1 MAFLTTMVPL
11 SLARAGPGPACSA
24 GVRPRSASRGIAVP
38 GPAWSAGARQDC
50 YRSSPRRRR
59 MRIRIGRLLVFAGV
73 VLTALYTFVTLQRSG
88 AAELF
93 LENRRCCQLSFM
105 RTLQVTLDQTRG
117 RREYS
122 SEIGQDKWV
131 LEKVF
136 PGVTNGYF
144 VDIGSG
150 HGTIGSNSLGLELRG
165 WTGICI
171 DPFPIYMEGRTC
183 RVFKE
188 VVFSKPGLVVAFA
201 QAGGLS
207 GLSDTLGSWNEKAQ
221 KAPTVNLIT
230 VTLEDLLARAG
241 SPSFIHFISLD
252 IEGAELEAL
261 RAFPFDRY
269 RVGAWAIEH
278 NREEPKRS
286 QIRDLLATHGYRSAH
301 DYKQDDFYV
310 RADTPY

>member
-1 MAFLTTMVPL
+1 
-11 SLARAGPGPACSA
+11 
-24 GVRPRSASRGIAVP
+24 
-38 GPAWSAGARQDC
+38 
-50 YRSSPRRRR
+50 
-59 MRIRIGRLLVFAGV
+59 
-73 VLTALYTFVTLQRSG
+73 
-88 AAELF
+88 
-93 LENRRCCQLSFM
+93 
-105 RTLQVTLDQTRG
+105 
-117 RREYS
+117 
-122 SEIGQDKWV
+122 V

-144 VDIGSG
+144 VDVGSG
-150 HGTIGSNSLGLELRG
+150 HGTIGSNSFGLELRG

-188 VVFSKPGLVVAFA
+188 VVFSRPGLVMAFA

-207 GLSDTLGSWNEKAQ
+207 GLSDTLGNWNEKAQ
-221 KAPTVNLIT
+221 KAPTVSLTT
-230 VTLEDLLARAG
+230 VTLDDLLARAG

-252 IEGAELEAL
+252 IEGAEFEAL

-269 RVGAWAIEH
+269 KVGAWAIEH

-286 QIRDLLATHGYRSAH
+286 QIRDLLASHGYRHAH

>member
-1 MAFLTTMVPL
+1 MNIRGR
-11 SLARAGPGPACSA
+11 SWSILA
-24 GVRPRSASRGIAVP
+24 AVVV
-38 GPAWSAGARQDC
+38 AA
-50 YRSSPRRRR
+50 
-59 MRIRIGRLLVFAGV
+59 ILVSV
-73 VLTALYTFVTLQRSG
+73 VVVQRSG

-93 LENRRCCQLSFM
+93 AENQRCCQLPFL
-105 RTLQVTLDQTRG
+105 RNVEVTYKETRKVVRYTG
-117 RREYS
+117 
-122 SEIGQDKWV
+122 EIGQDKWV

-144 VDIGSG
+144 VDVGSG
-150 HGTIGSNSLGLELRG
+150 HGTIGSNSFGLELRG

-188 VVFSKPGLVVAFA
+188 VVFSRPGLVMAFA

-207 GLSDTLGSWNEKAQ
+207 GLSDTLGNWNQKAQ
-221 KAPTVNLIT
+221 KAPTVSLTT
-230 VTLEDLLARAG
+230 VTLDDLLARAG

-252 IEGAELEAL
+252 IEGAEFEAL

-269 RVGAWAIEH
+269 KVGAWAIEH

-286 QIRDLLATHGYRSAH
+286 QIRDLLASHGYRHAH